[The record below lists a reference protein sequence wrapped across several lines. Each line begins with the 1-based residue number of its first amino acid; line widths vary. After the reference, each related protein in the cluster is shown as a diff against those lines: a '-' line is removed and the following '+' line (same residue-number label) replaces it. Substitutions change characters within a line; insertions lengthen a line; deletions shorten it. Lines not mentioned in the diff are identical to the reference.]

1 MLDYEEY
8 IKLERRIESLVLEGE
23 FTRETVATYKDSL
36 REIQVDYV
44 RYKPIWN
51 FSGNLKDGFIGYLE
65 ILFKVKGKGKGKDKG
80 KNKGKNKVDV
90 KRLPH
95 FYSNVDILTF
105 AGDIIIFPKAKDY
118 KPFVRPQKAQ
128 FILLGENEILYGSLV
143 HKYITPLLWK
153 DDKIYKIDD
162 ELLENLTH
170 GVIPR

>member
-23 FTRETVATYKDSL
+23 FTRETVAVYSDSL
-36 REIQVDYV
+36 RTIQVDYV

-65 ILFKVKGKGKGKDKG
+65 ILFKVKGKGK
-80 KNKGKNKVDV
+80 VDV

-95 FYSNVDILTF
+95 FYSNVDILAF

-128 FILLGENEILYGSLV
+128 IILLGENEILFGSLV
-143 HKYITPLLWK
+143 HNYITPLLWE
-153 DDKIYKIDD
+153 DDKIYKIND